1 MNDVSRRCIVA
12 LSCVLTVTF
21 PSWARVWDVNELGAQ
36 GDKKTNDAIVI
47 QKAIDNAAQAGGGTV
62 YVPAGDYRCGQ
73 LQLRSHVTL
82 HLESGA
88 TLWVSPD
95 KADYQR
101 GNTFLLAQDQNDIA
115 IEGRGTI
122 HGTGQED
129 LQRKRGD
136 KRPRPD
142 WRVGILRFTG
152 CTNVAIRDITVR
164 YSDSWTLDLE
174 RCEDVVIDGV
184 RIRNNYYRVNA
195 DGIDPVSC
203 RRVRISNCSIVAGDD
218 CIVCK
223 TRAGQPCEDIVVT
236 NCVLESIATA
246 VKIGTESPSDFR
258 NILVSNCVIRNS
270 TVGIGLYLKDGGTA
284 ERISFSHC
292 TIETTR
298 QPELANESLK
308 DSIYPIFVDI
318 EKRRPDS
325 RIGKIRDLN
334 FSDISILSDN
344 GILIQGMTN
353 GRIENVSLRN
363 ITMRIDRAADYAK
376 RKKHVGGK
384 TEKTEDRRETIFA
397 RQPSYVTLA
406 NIDGLTVNGLRVL
419 IPDEVFAKYN
429 RSALSLHSV
438 SKATLADI
446 RREPPGADSNV
457 PVVRMENCGNTL
469 LAGCFALPNTGVFLG
484 LAGKETANVSLK
496 ANDLTS
502 AKEAVHV
509 SEGVPKEA
517 VRN

>member
-1 MNDVSRRCIVA
+1 MNQNRCACMVV
-12 LSCVLTVTF
+12 LSILAMTIPCR
-21 PSWARVWDVNELGAQ
+21 ARIWDVNALGAR
-36 GDKKTNDAIVI
+36 GDKTTNETTVI
-47 QKAIDNAAQAGGGTV
+47 QKAIDNAARAGGGTV

-73 LQLRSHVTL
+73 LELRSHVTL

-88 TLWVSPD
+88 TVWVSPE
-95 KADYQR
+95 KADYQH
-101 GNTFLLAQDQNDIA
+101 GNTFLLARDQNDIA
-115 IEGRGTI
+115 LEGRGTI
-122 HGTGQED
+122 HGTGRED

-152 CTNVAIRDITVR
+152 CTNVAIRDINIR
-164 YSDSWTLDLE
+164 YSDTWTLDLE
-174 RCEDVVIDGV
+174 RCEDVVIDGA
-184 RIRNNYYRVNA
+184 RIANNYYRVNA

-223 TRAGQPCEDIVVT
+223 TREGRPCEDIVVT

-270 TVGIGLYLKDGGTA
+270 TIGLGLFLKDGGTA
-284 ERISFSHC
+284 ERISFSNC

-318 EKRRPDS
+318 EKRQANS
-325 RIGKIRDLN
+325 RIGKIRDLS

-344 GILIQGMTN
+344 GILIQGMTA
-353 GRIENVSLRN
+353 GRIENVSLHN
-363 ITMRIDRAADYAK
+363 ITMRIDRAADYA
-376 RKKHVGGK
+376 RRRKHVGGK

-419 IPDEVFAKYN
+419 IPDEVFGQYN

-438 SKATLADI
+438 SKAILTDI

-457 PVVRMENCGNTL
+457 PVLMMEDGRNAL
-469 LAGCFALPNTGVFLG
+469 LTGCLALPNTGVFLG
-484 LAGKETANVSLK
+484 LAGKETANISLK
-496 ANDLTS
+496 ANDLTA
-502 AKEAVHV
+502 AKEAIRV
-509 SEGVPKEA
+509 SEGVPEGA
-517 VRN
+517 IRN

>member
-1 MNDVSRRCIVA
+1 MRDFRCIGIAA
-12 LSCVLTVTF
+12 LLSVLLTIL
-21 PSWARVWDVNELGAQ
+21 PCRARVWDVNALGAH
-36 GDKKTNDAIVI
+36 GDKTTDGTTVI
-47 QKAIDNAAQAGGGTV
+47 QKAIDNAAQGGGTV
-62 YVPAGDYRCGQ
+62 YIPAGDYRCGQ

-82 HLESGA
+82 HLEAGA

-101 GNTFLLAQDQNDIA
+101 GNTFLLAQDQNDIT

-122 HGTGQED
+122 HGTGQGD

-136 KRPRPD
+136 QRPRPD
-142 WRVGILRFTG
+142 WRVGILRFMG
-152 CTNVAIRDITVR
+152 CTNVTIRDITVR
-164 YSDSWTLDLE
+164 YSDTWTLDVE
-174 RCEDVVIDGV
+174 RCEDVLIDGV
-184 RIRNNYYRVNA
+184 RILNNYYRVNA

-223 TRAGQPCEDIVVT
+223 TREGYPCEDIVVT

-270 TVGIGLYLKDGGTA
+270 TVGIGLFLKDGGTA
-284 ERISFSHC
+284 ERISFSNC
-292 TIETTR
+292 MIETTR

-308 DSIYPIFVDI
+308 VSIYPIFVDI

-325 RIGKIRDLN
+325 RIGKIRDLS

-353 GRIENVSLRN
+353 SRIENVSMRN

-376 RKKHVGGK
+376 RKKHVGGR
-384 TEKTEDRRETIFA
+384 TEKTEDRRETVFA

-419 IPDEVFAKYN
+419 IPDDVFAQYN

-438 SKATLADI
+438 TKSVLTDI
-446 RREPPGADSNV
+446 RREPPGADSSI
-457 PVVRMENCGNTL
+457 PVMMMENCRDCL
-469 LAGCFALPNTGVFLG
+469 LTGCLALPNTGVFLG
-484 LAGKETANVSLK
+484 LAGQETANISLK

-502 AKEAVHV
+502 AREAVHV
-509 SEGVPKEA
+509 SEGVPKETI
-517 VRN
+517 RD